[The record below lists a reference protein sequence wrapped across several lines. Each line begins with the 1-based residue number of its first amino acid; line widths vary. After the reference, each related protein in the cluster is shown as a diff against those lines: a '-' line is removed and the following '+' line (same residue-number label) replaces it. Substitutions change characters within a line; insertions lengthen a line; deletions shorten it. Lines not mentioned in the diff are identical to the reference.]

1 MTRVFVTGTDTNV
14 GKSWVSAWL
23 TKSWGAAYWK
33 PVQSGTV
40 EGWDADLV
48 KQVAPEATIF
58 PSRHAFP
65 DPLSPDQAAARVGVR
80 MDLDDFELPAHEGP
94 LVVEGAGG
102 LLVPLD
108 DLTLMA
114 DLMTRLGLPL
124 VLVARSGLGTINHTL
139 LSIAEIRRRKLK
151 LAGVILVGPENR
163 DNRDA
168 IEHWGGVPVVA
179 HLPPLPDLAA
189 LAAHPAT
196 TWRP

>member
-1 MTRVFVTGTDTNV
+1 MKGIFVTGTDTGV

-23 TKSWGAAYWK
+23 TKSWGAGYWK

-48 KQVAPEATIF
+48 KSVAPDAVIY

-65 DPLSPDQAAARVGVR
+65 DPLSPDQAAERVGVR
-80 MDLDDFELPAHEGP
+80 VDLDDFELPQHDGP

-102 LLVPLD
+102 LLVPLN

-114 DLMTRLGLPL
+114 DLIERLGLPL
-124 VLVARSGLGTINHTL
+124 VLVARSGLGTINHSL
-139 LSIAEIRRRKLK
+139 LSIAEIRRRRLR
-151 LAGVILVGPENR
+151 LAGIILVGPDLP

-168 IEHWGGVPVVA
+168 IEHFGGVPVVA

-189 LAAHPAT
+189 LAVHPAT
-196 TWRP
+196 RWRP

>member
-1 MTRVFVTGTDTNV
+1 MTRVFVTGTDTDV

-23 TKSWGAAYWK
+23 VRSWGAAYWK
-33 PVQSGTV
+33 PVQSGTL
-40 EGWDADLV
+40 EGWDADLI
-48 KQVAPEATIF
+48 KQAAPDATIF

-65 DPLSPDQAAARVGVR
+65 DPLSPDQAAARVGIR
-80 MDLDDFELPAHEGP
+80 IDLDDFELPDHDGP

-114 DLMTRLGLPL
+114 DLMLRLGLPL

-139 LSIAEIRRRKLK
+139 LSIAEIRRRKLP
-151 LAGVILVGPENR
+151 LAGIILAGPENR
-163 DNRDA
+163 ENRDA

-189 LAAHPAT
+189 LAAHPALK
-196 TWRP
+196 WRP

>member
-1 MTRVFVTGTDTNV
+1 V
-14 GKSWVSAWL
+14 
-23 TKSWGAAYWK
+23 KSWGAAYWK
-33 PVQSGTV
+33 PVQSGTI
-40 EGWDADLV
+40 EGWDAELV
-48 KQVAPEATIF
+48 QTVAPAATVF
-58 PSRHAFP
+58 PSRYAFP
-65 DPLSPDQAAARVGVR
+65 DPLSPDQAAAKVGVR
-80 MDLDDFELPAHEGP
+80 MDLDDFELPDHDGP

-114 DLMTRLGLPL
+114 DLMLRLGLPL
-124 VLVARSGLGTINHTL
+124 VLVARTGLGTINHTL

-151 LAGVILVGPENR
+151 LAGIILVGPENR

-189 LAAHPAT
+189 LAAHPAA

>member
-1 MTRVFVTGTDTNV
+1 MTRVFVTGTDTGV

-33 PVQSGTV
+33 PVQSGTI

-48 KQVAPEATIF
+48 KSVAPQATIF

-80 MDLDDFELPAHEGP
+80 IDLDDFALPAHDGP

-114 DLMTRLGLPL
+114 DLMQRLGLPL
-124 VLVARSGLGTINHTL
+124 VLVARSGLGTINHSL
-139 LSIAEIRRRKLK
+139 LSIAEIRRRKLP
-151 LAGVILVGPENR
+151 LAGIVLVGPENR
-163 DNRDA
+163 ENRDA
-168 IEHWGGVPVVA
+168 IEHWGGVPVVD
-179 HLPPLPDLAA
+179 HLPPLADIAA
-189 LAAHPAT
+189 LAAHPPSR
-196 TWRP
+196 WRP